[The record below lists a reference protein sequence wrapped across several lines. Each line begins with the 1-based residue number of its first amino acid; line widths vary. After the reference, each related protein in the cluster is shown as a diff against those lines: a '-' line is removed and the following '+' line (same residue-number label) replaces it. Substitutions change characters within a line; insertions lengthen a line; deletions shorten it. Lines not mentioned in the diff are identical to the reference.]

1 MVVKSMI
8 LSFILLLNCQVF
20 SQVDTSKV
28 CFPYH
33 VAKLIAIDLIKCDS
47 MSSELNL
54 VNDLVYQQE
63 QKITQ
68 QDTVIE
74 IYKRKEINYIEQLNY
89 KDTIYTTQKQL
100 ISNLKQENTILEN
113 KRNKQ
118 RSLIKVMGGGLICT
132 LAILITS
139 IIYK

>member
-1 MVVKSMI
+1 MI

-20 SQVDTSKV
+20 SQVDTSKI
-28 CFPYH
+28 CFPYR
-33 VAKLIAIDLIKCDS
+33 VAKLIAIDLTKYDS
-47 MSSELNL
+47 ISSELNL
-54 VNDLVYQQE
+54 VKDLVCQQE

-89 KDTIYTTQKQL
+89 KDTIYTTQKHL

-132 LAILITS
+132 LAILLTS

>member
-20 SQVDTSKV
+20 SQIDTSKIS
-28 CFPYH
+28 FPYNI
-33 VAKLIAIDLIKCDS
+33 AKLIAIDLTKCDS
-47 MSSELNL
+47 MSFELNL
-54 VNDLVYQQE
+54 VNNLVCQQE
-63 QKITQ
+63 QKLIQ
-68 QDTVIE
+68 QDTVIGV
-74 IYKRKEINYIEQLNY
+74 YKLKEINYIEQLNY

-100 ISNLKQENTILEN
+100 ISNLKQENTKLES

-118 RSLIKVMGGGLICT
+118 RSLIKIMGGGLICT
-132 LAILITS
+132 LAILITQ

>member
-1 MVVKSMI
+1 MI
-8 LSFILLLNCQVF
+8 LSFILLLNYQVF
-20 SQVDTSKV
+20 SQIDTNKV
-28 CFPYH
+28 CFTYR
-33 VAKLIAIDLIKCDS
+33 VAKLIAVDLTKCDS
-47 MSSELNL
+47 ISAELNL

-74 IYKRKEINYIEQLNY
+74 IYNRKEINYIEQLKY
-89 KDTIYTTQKQL
+89 KDTVYNTQKQL
-100 ISNLKQENTILEN
+100 ISDLKQENTILEG

-118 RSLIKVMGGGLICT
+118 RSLIKIMGGGLICT
-132 LAILITS
+132 LAILITQ

>member
-1 MVVKSMI
+1 MI

-20 SQVDTSKV
+20 SQADTNKV
-28 CFPYH
+28 CFPYR
-33 VAKLIAIDLIKCDS
+33 VAKLIAIDLTKCDS
-47 MSSELNL
+47 ISSELNL
-54 VNDLVYQQE
+54 VNTLVYQQE
-63 QKITQ
+63 QKLIQ
-68 QDTVIE
+68 QDTVIGV
-74 IYKRKEINYIEQLNY
+74 YKLKEINYIEQLKY

-100 ISNLKQENTILEN
+100 ISNLKQENTILES

-132 LAILITS
+132 LAILITQ

>member
-1 MVVKSMI
+1 MI

-20 SQVDTSKV
+20 SQIDTSKV
-28 CFPYH
+28 YFPYRI
-33 VAKLIAIDLIKCDS
+33 AKLIAIDLTKCDS

-54 VNDLVYQQE
+54 VNNLVCQQE
-63 QKITQ
+63 QKLIQ
-68 QDTVIE
+68 QDTIIGV
-74 IYKRKEINYIEQLNY
+74 YKLKEINYIEQLNY

-100 ISNLKQENTILEN
+100 ISNLKQENTILET

-132 LAILITS
+132 LAILITQ
-139 IIYK
+139 ILYK

>member
-1 MVVKSMI
+1 MI
-8 LSFILLLNCQVF
+8 LSFILLLNYQVF
-20 SQVDTSKV
+20 SQVDTNKI
-28 CFPYH
+28 CFPYR
-33 VAKLIAIDLIKCDS
+33 VAKLIAIDLTKCDS
-47 MSSELNL
+47 ISAELNL

-74 IYKRKEINYIEQLNY
+74 LYNRKEINYIEQLKY
-89 KDTIYTTQKQL
+89 KDTIYNTQKQL
-100 ISNLKQENTILEN
+100 ISDLKQENTILEG

-118 RSLIKVMGGGLICT
+118 RSLIKIMGGGLICT
-132 LAILITS
+132 LAILITQ

>member
-1 MVVKSMI
+1 MI

-20 SQVDTSKV
+20 SQADTNKV
-28 CFPYH
+28 CFPYR
-33 VAKLIAIDLIKCDS
+33 VAKLIAIDLTKCDS

-54 VNDLVYQQE
+54 VNDLVYQQD
-63 QKITQ
+63 QKLIQ
-68 QDTVIE
+68 QDIVIE
-74 IYKRKEINYIEQLNY
+74 IYKRKETNYIEQLKY

-100 ISNLKQENTILEN
+100 ISDLKQENTILEG

-132 LAILITS
+132 LAILITQ

>member
-1 MVVKSMI
+1 MI

-33 VAKLIAIDLIKCDS
+33 VAKLIAIDLTKCDS
-47 MSSELNL
+47 TSAELNL
-54 VNDLVYQQE
+54 VKDLVSQQE
-63 QKITQ
+63 QKLIQ
-68 QDTVIE
+68 QDAVIE

-132 LAILITS
+132 LAILITQ

>member
-20 SQVDTSKV
+20 SQIDTSKV
-28 CFPYH
+28 CFPYR

>member
-1 MVVKSMI
+1 MI

>member
-1 MVVKSMI
+1 MI

-20 SQVDTSKV
+20 SQVDTSKI
-28 CFPYH
+28 CFPYR
-33 VAKLIAIDLIKCDS
+33 VAKLIAIDLTKYDS
-47 MSSELNL
+47 TSAELNL
-54 VNDLVYQQE
+54 VKDLVFQQE
-63 QKITQ
+63 QKLIQ

-74 IYKRKEINYIEQLNY
+74 IYKRKEINYVEQLNY

-100 ISNLKQENTILEN
+100 ISNLKQENTKLEN

-132 LAILITS
+132 LAILITQ